1 MKRLILLFCASVLL
15 SACANQT
22 PNHIALNPQV
32 PEVQKQTNSYQT
44 FAIETIDTRSANFIV
59 RFNNGDDAAKLVS
72 PSDAPRKQIDQVFR
86 KGFTSAG
93 YQIDPSS
100 VKHMQIQLEHLLTD
114 VNESTFSFEAK
125 TNIIINI
132 IIKNANQELTKRYSV
147 QGMLSGPFSAD
158 FATLEL
164 EMNKLLGQLSA
175 EILNDPELNQF
186 IQQ

>member
-1 MKRLILLFCASVLL
+1 MKRFMLLFCTSVLL
-15 SACANQT
+15 SACASQT

-32 PEVQKQTNSYQT
+32 PEVKKQTNSSQT
-44 FAIETIDTRSANFIV
+44 LAIETIDIRSANFIV

-72 PSDAPRKQIDQVFR
+72 PSEAPRKQIDQIFR
-86 KGFTSAG
+86 KGFTTVG

-125 TNIIINI
+125 TKIIINVI
-132 IIKNANQELTKRYSV
+132 VKNTDQELTKRYSALST
-147 QGMLSGPFSAD
+147 LSGPFSAD

-164 EMNKLLGQLSA
+164 EINKLLGQLSSD
-175 EILNDPELNQF
+175 ILNDPELNQF